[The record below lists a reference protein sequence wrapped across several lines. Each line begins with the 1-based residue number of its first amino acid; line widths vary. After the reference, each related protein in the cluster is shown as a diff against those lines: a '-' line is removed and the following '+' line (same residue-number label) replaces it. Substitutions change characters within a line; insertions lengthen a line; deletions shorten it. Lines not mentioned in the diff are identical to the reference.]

1 MASLEVHVAAWGA
14 REGQPWAVGCLWKKL
29 LRGSFWWCGVFVFF
43 FFFRLH
49 VWKNIQCYKDVLIT
63 INWVN

>member
-43 FFFRLH
+43 FFLGSTFGRTFN
-49 VWKNIQCYKDVLIT
+49 VT
-63 INWVN
+63 RMF